1 MKKVVSILIF
11 LAIVLISIYSNAMT
25 IVLDPGHGGT
35 DSGAIENGIYEK
47 DVNLKIANYLKEYLQ
62 QYNNVNVIMTHN
74 GFSGYDF
81 TIFER
86 AMVARNNNADLLVS
100 LHINSSSSN
109 NVSGSEVYVTNNT
122 SCAKYKQET
131 TKLGNKILNNL
142 SKLGIKNNGVKIR
155 LIPTDTSDVYSD
167 GTRADYYGIIRY
179 AMRGT
184 MIDNGVTSVWRDG
197 RKVQV
202 EASRSVNVQSGEGIP
217 TVLVEHCYIK
227 GEDIKYLNSDSKI
240 QALAK
245 ADADAIVAQYN
256 LTKKGEQRQNKVNSK
271 IQDQCLI
278 VEPDTSAAD
287 IKKQYSGAIISD
299 EKLSTKSSVQ
309 IGGKKYTVVK
319 LGDANCDG
327 VADAIDLLLIKRKL
341 LGKVVLDKE
350 EELSINLNNDSIIDA
365 VDLLLMKRHLLGTNY
380 ISL

>member
-202 EASRSVNVQSGEGIP
+202 EASRSVNVQNGEGIP
-217 TVLVEHCYIK
+217 AVLVEHCYIK
-227 GEDIKYLNSDSKI
+227 GEDIKYLNSDK
-240 QALAK
+240 
-245 ADADAIVAQYN
+245 D
-256 LTKKGEQRQNKVNSK
+256 R
-271 IQDQCLI
+271 
-278 VEPDTSAAD
+278 
-287 IKKQYSGAIISD
+287 
-299 EKLSTKSSVQ
+299 
-309 IGGKKYTVVK
+309 
-319 LGDANCDG
+319 
-327 VADAIDLLLIKRKL
+327 R
-341 LGKVVLDKE
+341 
-350 EELSINLNNDSIIDA
+350 
-365 VDLLLMKRHLLGTNY
+365 M
-380 ISL
+380 

>member
-1 MKKVVSILIF
+1 
-11 LAIVLISIYSNAMT
+11 
-25 IVLDPGHGGT
+25 
-35 DSGAIENGIYEK
+35 
-47 DVNLKIANYLKEYLQ
+47 
-62 QYNNVNVIMTHN
+62 MTHN

-202 EASRSVNVQSGEGIP
+202 EASRSVNVQNGEGIP